1 MKAITIIRI
10 DEHLEKARKKHPR
23 FTNQGIIELPSI
35 ATEELGEMVKEINN
49 FYYEPNL
56 KKMVKYRKQAQNEA
70 LDLIA
75 VLVRFI
81 EGEV

>member
-1 MKAITIIRI
+1 MKARTIKLI
-10 DEHLEKARKKHPR
+10 DEHLEKARKKHPL
-23 FTNQGIIELPSI
+23 FTIEGIIQIPAI
-35 ATEELGEMVKEINN
+35 ATEELGEMTKEINDCY
-49 FYYEPNL
+49 FSKTVSSQIKH
-56 KKMVKYRKQAQNEA
+56 KKLAQNEA